1 MHWVCSTIGCWPN
14 PPFHGVCTQLGSS
27 DRGTKMNK
35 GPCQGRKESKNTW
48 LVVWNMNFIF
58 PYIGN
63 NHPNWFSYFSKG
75 LAQPPTRYVAIFS
88 LQKWHASKSSQG
100 PNLWCCWRPRKVL
113 SSMQLF
119 IASHEGQKGG
129 GFVWSQWDEM
139 MVQCNLGICYVF
151 KQF

>member
-35 GPCQGRKESKNTW
+35 GPCQGRKESKHTW

-63 NHPNWFSYFSKG
+63 NHPNWLSYFSEG
-75 LAQPPTRYVAIFS
+75 LAQPPTRYIAIFF
-88 LQKWHASKSSQG
+88 LYKSDMHQNHLRGLICGAADGQG
-100 PNLWCCWRPRKVL
+100 RCWAACSCSSPHTKVRKGAVLFDLNEMRWWCNV
-113 SSMQLF
+113 
-119 IASHEGQKGG
+119 I
-129 GFVWSQWDEM
+129 
-139 MVQCNLGICYVF
+139 
-151 KQF
+151 